1 MKSKSYINAVIV
13 SLLIHIVMLA
23 IWSGVIDLNILKGS
37 EKHIKPEESPLV
49 FELQEQ
55 QRRREVVET
64 PEDARV
70 DELQKK
76 AELASDKNAIA
87 RNSETNS
94 QLPLGD
100 PFSRGDVEFRELPN
114 NPTPPGEQRV
124 KAHDENS
131 NQKESEDS
139 DSKPEESGDIYASL
153 QYEKFNRDYLTKQK
167 TVTNPGAQENVPRA
181 RYDNPDTRALEKG
194 AISFNTYEWD
204 FAPYMIALKK
214 RVERN
219 IFPPPAFTYMG
230 IISGETLLK
239 FRIYPNGELRDLTL
253 LSFDGHETLMQT
265 SMRAIEISA
274 PFLPLPANFPE
285 AYLEVTAKFNYYI
298 PKSN

>member
-1 MKSKSYINAVIV
+1 MNSKSYRIAVIV
-13 SLLIHIVMLA
+13 SLLVHLVMLA
-23 IWSGVIDLNILKGS
+23 VWSAVTDLSLFSVN
-37 EKHIKPEESPLV
+37 ETQIKLDEPPLV
-49 FELQEQ
+49 FELEEQ
-55 QRRREVVET
+55 RRRREVIET
-64 PEDARV
+64 PEDARIE
-70 DELQKK
+70 ELQKN
-76 AELASDKNAIA
+76 AELASDKNASA

-114 NPTPPGEQRV
+114 NPMPPGEQGV
-124 KAHDENS
+124 KAREKNS
-131 NQKESEDS
+131 NQKESEKS
-139 DSKPEESGDIYASL
+139 DSKPEESGDVYASQ
-153 QYEKFNRDYLTKQK
+153 QYEKFSREYLTKQK
-167 TVTNPGAQENVPRA
+167 TVTTPGAQEQLPRP

-214 RVERN
+214 KVERN

-230 IISGETLLK
+230 IISGETLLRFK
-239 FRIYPNGELRDLTL
+239 IFPNGELRDLTL

-274 PFLPLPANFPE
+274 PFLPLPMDFPE
-285 AYLEVTAKFNYYI
+285 AYLEVTAKFHYYI
-298 PKSN
+298 PKK